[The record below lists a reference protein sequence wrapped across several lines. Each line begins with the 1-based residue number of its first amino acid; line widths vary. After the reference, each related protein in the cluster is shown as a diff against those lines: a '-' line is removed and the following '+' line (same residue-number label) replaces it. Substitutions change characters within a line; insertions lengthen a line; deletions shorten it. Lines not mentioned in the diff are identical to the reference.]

1 MQISAASDDQ
11 VAADTSALSGGTHT
25 GAATFS
31 FIQAIEQYARKG
43 FAKVGHVSCRHG
55 GNISYGQLLTNMHRV
70 LDKGASAAPPPMSG
84 GGGGLLGM
92 LLGGSMAV
100 GGAQRG
106 QTPVMSSNE
115 AFNLHEAFFL

>member
-1 MQISAASDDQ
+1 MWRLCGAKA
-11 VAADTSALSGGTHT
+11 TH
-25 GAATFS
+25 A
-31 FIQAIEQYARKG
+31 
-43 FAKVGHVSCRHG
+43 HRHG

-70 LDKGASAAPPPMSG
+70 LDKGASAAPPPMPS

-92 LLGGSMAV
+92 LLGGSMSA

-115 AFNLHEAFFL
+115 AFDLREGFVL